1 MEDLKEVFAQMIKF
15 QMESQ
20 QKNEEKLLQLQKE
33 NEERI
38 LKNEEKQQRFF
49 LELRKQQEALFKS
62 LSNNQPIDNTTIFT
76 QNAVWNALETFSYA
90 PEKDKTF

>member
-1 MEDLKEVFAQMIKF
+1 MEDLKEMFAQMMKF

-38 LKNEEKQQRFF
+38 LKNEEK
-49 LELRKQQEALFKS
+49 
-62 LSNNQPIDNTTIFT
+62 TTTVLPWIT
-76 QNAVWNALETFSYA
+76 KTTRSTF
-90 PEKDKTF
+90 